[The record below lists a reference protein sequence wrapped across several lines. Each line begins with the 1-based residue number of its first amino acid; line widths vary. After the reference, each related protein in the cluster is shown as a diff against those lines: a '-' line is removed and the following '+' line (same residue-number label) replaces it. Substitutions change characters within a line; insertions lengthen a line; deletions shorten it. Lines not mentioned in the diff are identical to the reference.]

1 MKCAM
6 DQYAIDK
13 VRALRIQLELT
24 QEQLAEAAHV
34 SSGFIGDVEAGTRDT
49 KYNLRHLN
57 AFARLFKC
65 SPREFLPE
73 QALPED

>member
-1 MKCAM
+1 MKCAI

-13 VRALRIQLELT
+13 VRALRTQFGLT
-24 QEQLAEAAHV
+24 QEQLAEAACV

-73 QALPED
+73 QALLED

>member
-1 MKCAM
+1 MKCAI

-24 QEQLAEAAHV
+24 QEQLAEA
-34 SSGFIGDVEAGTRDT
+34 VEAGTRDT